1 MKVYISSSQSISE
14 MVGVGAI
21 IKFLM
26 IVEVPTAWIEVL
38 LLSSLLLCRSIGTR
52 LIKSSN

>member
-1 MKVYISSSQSISE
+1 MKVYISSSQPISE

-38 LLSSLLLCRSIGTR
+38 LLSFLLLCRSIG
-52 LIKSSN
+52 L